1 MKYIENKDICDEKIL
16 TKRGGGQEAT
26 SNIYGVPLLHFFYF
40 TFLSKKRAV

>member
-1 MKYIENKDICDEKIL
+1 MEILDEK
-16 TKRGGGQEAT
+16 GGGQEAT